1 MKVKL
6 KALRQTMNFYN
17 RKLEDKG
24 LTEKER
30 SKFSV
35 SLKIIKKIIK
45 KREEVQETQKKIL

>member
-1 MKVKL
+1 
-6 KALRQTMNFYN
+6 MNFYN

-30 SKFSV
+30 SKFLV

-45 KREEVQETQKKIL
+45 KREEVQETQKKIP